1 MPLLKASL
9 QKQVR
14 ELLAP
19 MPRPVRA
26 LVFTT
31 DTDRHACEMCD
42 DTRQLVDEIACV
54 SDGKVTVSVYDLVRD
69 AETARAYDVTMA
81 PAVVIAAGD
90 GTDHGIRF
98 FGIPSGYELASLI
111 SAVLMMSHGE
121 GALEPATRDALAHL
135 EEPARLQV
143 FVTPTCPYCPG
154 AVTLAH
160 KMAMASPRV
169 TAEMI
174 DASEFPD
181 LSDRYGVRTVPHTV
195 INGTVHVIGAVP
207 EAEMLA
213 RLQESGVLV

>member
-1 MPLLKASL
+1 MPLLKPSL

-19 MPRPVRA
+19 MTRPVRA

-31 DTDRHACEMCD
+31 DNDQHACDLCD
-42 DTRQLVDEIACV
+42 DTRQLLEEIAWV
-54 SDGKVTVSVYDLVRD
+54 SDGKITVSVYDLVRN
-69 AETARAYDVTMA
+69 AEEARAHDISMA

-90 GTDHGIRF
+90 GSDYGVRF
-98 FGIPSGYELASLI
+98 FGIPTGYELASLV
-111 SAVLMMSHGE
+111 SAVLMVSHGDA
-121 GALEPATRDALAHL
+121 GLEPDTRPALLHLDA
-135 EEPARLQV
+135 PTRLQV

-160 KMAMASPRV
+160 RMAVAGPRV

-181 LSDRYGVRTVPHTV
+181 LAERYGVRAVPHTV
-195 INGTVHVIGAVP
+195 INGSVHVMGAVP

-213 RLQESGVLV
+213 RLQESGAVV